1 MWARRGIHVY
11 LVYSLFGI
19 PPQWWAESITSQT
32 TANWLEEEQ
41 IKRYLNARRA
51 R

>member
-1 MWARRGIHVY
+1 MWGRPGIHVY

-19 PPQWWAESITSQT
+19 PPQCWAESVTSQT
-32 TANWLEEEQ
+32 TANWLEEDA
-41 IKRYLNARRA
+41 IKRYLSARRP